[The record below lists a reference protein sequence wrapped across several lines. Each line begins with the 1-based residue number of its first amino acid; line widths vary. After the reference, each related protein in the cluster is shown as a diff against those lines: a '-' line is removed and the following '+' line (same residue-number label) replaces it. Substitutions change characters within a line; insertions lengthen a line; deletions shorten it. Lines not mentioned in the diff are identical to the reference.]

1 VIQMRDIFDTIALI
15 KTGTS
20 EQSRKAWMET
30 ISNRNLALKVLRL
43 LGPFGRKKLTE
54 DIRS

>member
-1 VIQMRDIFDTIALI
+1 MRDIFDIITLI

-20 EQSRKAWMET
+20 EESRTVWLET
-30 ISNRNLALKVLRL
+30 IPNRDLALKVLKL